1 MRDKAVNQTRNN
13 KVRQSGRVVTA
24 ARRQTAA
31 QEKARITGKKT
42 RRPSA
47 VEQSAVEWQKEQETR
62 ARKAQEAKL
71 RTFRQAKEHPFSPQP
86 MSFQADET
94 QLPEDNVGWKPYDQ
108 EAAQRGNKERKGDA
122 GERDVARPNTVTLFV
137 LSRRMMAVEKG
148 SALGRKPADPR
159 SWALELEARRWA
171 EGSARRRN
179 K

>member
-1 MRDKAVNQTRNN
+1 MTDKAVNQTGNS

-31 QEKARITGKKT
+31 QEKARISGKKT

-47 VEQSAVEWQKEQETR
+47 LEQSATEWHNEQETR

-71 RTFRQAKEHPFSPQP
+71 GTPRVGEERSFSLQP

-94 QLPEDNVGWKPYDQ
+94 QLPEDDVGWKPYN
-108 EAAQRGNKERKGDA
+108 QRQREKERKGDA
-122 GERDVARPNTVTLFV
+122 GKRDSARPNTVTLFV

-148 SALGRKPADPR
+148 SALGRKQVDPR
-159 SWALELEARRWA
+159 TWALELEARRWT
-171 EGSARRRN
+171 EESARRKN